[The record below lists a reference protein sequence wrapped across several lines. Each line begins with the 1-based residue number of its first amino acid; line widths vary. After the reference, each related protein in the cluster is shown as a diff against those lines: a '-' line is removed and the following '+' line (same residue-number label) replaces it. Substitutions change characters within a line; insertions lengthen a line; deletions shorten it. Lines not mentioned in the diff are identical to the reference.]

1 MSSYFGSKAT
11 SGLCQ
16 TIIALM
22 PPHDT
27 YIETHLGGGAIMKRK
42 PPALNNIGI
51 DINPRSLA
59 DFDCG
64 YPVQRVNRCAHQ
76 FLAEYDYRGY
86 ELIYSDPPYLRQTRT
101 SGRRYRFDYQE
112 EDHIELLELLKTLP
126 CNVILSGYPSA
137 LYDERLGGWGSVDL
151 QVMNQGGVR
160 TEKLWFNFTPDR
172 VHWVRYAGKNFT
184 DRQRIKRKAA
194 NWGKRYQ
201 ALARAERLA
210 VLSAIMGVEA
220 LETQPRRTGGQDT

>member
-1 MSSYFGSKAT
+1 MSYFGSKAT

-16 TIIALM
+16 AIIAMM

-42 PPALNNIGI
+42 PPALRNIGI
-51 DINPRSLA
+51 DLDPEAIA
-59 DFDCG
+59 DFECN
-64 YPVQRVNRCAHQ
+64 YPVKLINGCAHQ
-76 FLAEYDYRGY
+76 FLANYDYQGS
-86 ELIYSDPPYLRQTRT
+86 ELIYSDPPYLRRTRT
-101 SGRRYRFDYQE
+101 SGRMYRFDYE
-112 EDHIELLELLKTLP
+112 EQDHVELVELLKTLP
-126 CNVILSGYPSA
+126 CHVILSGYPSA
-137 LYDERLGGWGSVDL
+137 LYDDLLSGWRSLEL

-160 TEKLWFNFTPDR
+160 TERLWFNFIVDR
-172 VHWVRYAGKNFT
+172 VHWATYAGKNFT

-210 VLSAIMGVEA
+210 VLAAMMAVEVR
-220 LETQPRRTGGQDT
+220 ETA